1 MVFHRPVDPEALA
14 RAIWAANAEEFVREL
29 PQGLD
34 TMLGDRGVRL
44 SGARERIAIAR
55 AIYGRP
61 TLLVL
66 DEATS
71 ALDSEAEREVQKAM
85 ERIGREMT
93 IIAIAHRLPA
103 IVHADRI
110 LALSRGRVEAVG
122 PHAHVLET
130 ILPIAGSMP
139 RRPRPHPRPER
150 ACPAVALAPRSRARG
165 VSPRFPR
172 R

>member
-14 RAIWAANAEEFVREL
+14 RAIWVANAEEFVREL

-130 ILPIAGSMP
+130 SPTY
-139 RRPRPHPRPER
+139 RRLH
-150 ACPAVALAPRSRARG
+150 ALQTSATSSA
-165 VSPRFPR
+165 
-172 R
+172 